1 MTIEACPRT
10 SDGRLNHNLAM
21 PLLINTPRYTLRID
35 GLGIQ
40 THDELLAGETDR
52 SWKYVPHDHD
62 ALEEI
67 AGRLGWAAREQ
78 RTWTYGALV
87 KDVTFCIPSI
97 NEGKPYLP
105 NMDVSGDTVVRR
117 KDLEVVD
124 EFLTYLSLHSYKEA
138 DVIASALVT
147 GPATGKPNAEFLR
160 LARKFRRAT
169 PRFTPDTE
177 LWARELQHNYNYF
190 ANLK

>member
-1 MTIEACPRT
+1 MA
-10 SDGRLNHNLAM
+10 
-21 PLLINTPRYTLRID
+21 LLIDTPRYKLRYNSPNF
-35 GLGIQ
+35 Q
-40 THDELLAGETDR
+40 TREQLLASETER
-52 SWKYVPHDHD
+52 EWIYVPHDHD

-67 AGRLGWAAREQ
+67 AGRLGWAARENA
-78 RTWTYGALV
+78 TWTYGAIV
-87 KDVTFCIPSI
+87 KEVTFNIPSI
-97 NEGKPYLP
+97 NEGKPYRP
-105 NMDVSGDTVVRR
+105 NLDVGGDTVVRR
-117 KDLEVVD
+117 KDLALVD

-138 DVIASALVT
+138 GIIASALVT

-177 LWARELQHNYNYF
+177 LWARELRLNYNYF

>member
-1 MTIEACPRT
+1 MT
-10 SDGRLNHNLAM
+10 
-21 PLLINTPRYTLRID
+21 LLIDTPRYKLSYNGTLRT
-35 GLGIQ
+35 Q
-40 THDELLAGETDR
+40 TRDQLLASETER
-52 SWKYVPHDHD
+52 EWQYVPHDHD

-67 AGRLGWAAREQ
+67 AGRLGWAARAKT
-78 RTWTYGALV
+78 TWTYGALV

-105 NMDVSGDTVVRR
+105 NMDVSADTVIRR

-147 GPATGKPNAEFLR
+147 GPATGKPNVEFLR
-160 LARKFRRAT
+160 LARKVRRAT

-177 LWARELQHNYNYF
+177 LWARELRLSYSYF